1 MTDIRQHLRN
11 IFVNGALEESATTE
25 DFLVVRSEGRWRV
38 QAQRGS
44 AAASPT
50 RAATTEE
57 SSVVRATCADSARIP
72 NGDRSPEELSVP
84 T

>member
-1 MTDIRQHLRN
+1 MPDIRWHLRN
-11 IFVNGALEESATTE
+11 IYVNGALEESATTE
-25 DFLVVRSEGRWRV
+25 DFLIVRPEGHRWV

-50 RAATTEE
+50 RAAATEE
-57 SSVVRATCADSARIP
+57 TSVVRATCADSARVP